1 MSVAVSQVTIQLHP
15 AQARFLDSQTP
26 LRGFVGGRGAGK
38 TFVGAYDLM
47 RRALPRRL
55 YLAVEPTYTMLRD
68 GAWRTFLQLGGL
80 LKFIRAVNRSDNRI
94 TLGNGAE
101 VLFRS
106 ADEPDRLRGMN
117 LSGCWLDEASI
128 MVREVFEVVL
138 ASLRE
143 SGERGWL
150 SATFTPKGR
159 QHWTYEV
166 FGQPGEE
173 TELVHAAS
181 IDNPFVP
188 ESLLATVRSQYTSKL
203 AQQELEGEF
212 VDLGGSL
219 FKREWFPIVD
229 AAPADCRKVRYW
241 DLAATEKATS
251 DFTAGT
257 LLGVK
262 DGVYFLQ
269 DLRHARATPRAVESL
284 IRQTAELDTTRV
296 PVWIEQEP
304 GSSGVN
310 TIDHYVRQV
319 LPGWTVR
326 GNRVTGSKSERA
338 SPLAA
343 QAEAGNVRLVRA
355 AWNAAALD
363 ELEGFPSAPHDDVVD
378 SLSGAFEKL
387 TRQGVG
393 FG

>member
-1 MSVAVSQVTIQLHP
+1 MSVAAMQATIQLHP
-15 AQARFLDSQTP
+15 AQARFLDASQP
-26 LRGFVGGRGAGK
+26 IRGFVGGRGAGK
-38 TFVGAYDLM
+38 TFVGAYDII

-68 GAWRTFLQLGGL
+68 GAWRMFLQLGNL
-80 LKFIRAVNRSDNRI
+80 LHFVRAVNRSDNRI

-117 LSGCWLDEASI
+117 LSGVWLDEASI
-128 MVREVFEVVL
+128 MVREVFEVVI

-143 SGERGWL
+143 AGERGWL

-166 FGQPGEE
+166 FGQPGAE
-173 TELVHAAS
+173 TQLVHAAS

-188 ESLLATVRSQYTSKL
+188 ESLLATVRSQYTSAL
-203 AQQELEGEF
+203 ASQELEGQF
-212 VDLGGSL
+212 IDLGGSL
-219 FKREWFPIVD
+219 FKRSWFPIMD
-229 AAPADCRKVRYW
+229 AAPADCRCVRYW
-241 DLAATEKATS
+241 DLAATEKATA
-251 DFTAGT
+251 DYTAGT

-262 DGVYFLQ
+262 DGVYYFR
-269 DLRHARATPRAVESL
+269 DLRHVRATPRSVESL

-310 TIDHYVRQV
+310 TIDHYTRQV
-319 LPGWTVR
+319 LSGWTVR
-326 GNRVTGSKSERA
+326 GNRVTGSKAERA

-343 QAEAGNVRLVRA
+343 QAEAGNVRLIRA

-363 ELEGFPSAPHDDVVD
+363 EIEGFPSAPHDDVVD

-387 TRQGVG
+387 TRQGVFVG
-393 FG
+393 